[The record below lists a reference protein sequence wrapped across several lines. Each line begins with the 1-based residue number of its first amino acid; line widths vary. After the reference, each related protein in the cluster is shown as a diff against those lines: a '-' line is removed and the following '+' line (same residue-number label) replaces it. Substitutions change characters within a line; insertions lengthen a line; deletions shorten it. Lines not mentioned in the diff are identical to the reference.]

1 MQFNRSLVIKYIST
15 FLPISHR
22 FIALPAIPMS
32 YLFLFRMWNYLNK
45 PNSSNVGKYMYFYQW
60 NSLRVIGQCKKQ
72 FESQTCSTTSKMFI
86 DVVQKYILLST
97 SNDKINRTD
106 RLPDDSEYICDMCME
121 KFSQPDKLQQH
132 RANKHSA
139 PTGV

>member
-1 MQFNRSLVIKYIST
+1 MKQSELLVN
-15 FLPISHR
+15 
-22 FIALPAIPMS
+22 A
-32 YLFLFRMWNYLNK
+32 
-45 PNSSNVGKYMYFYQW
+45 
-60 NSLRVIGQCKKQ
+60 KK
-72 FESQTCSTTSKMFI
+72 FESHTCSTTSKMFI
-86 DVVQKYILLST
+86 DAVQKYILLST